1 MWKLSLTVTFCPF
14 LSSQPSHNPS
24 EEDSQPFLP
33 RSLAQKPQEG
43 RIRWQSYAKAKAES
57 GSKEHFPQTVNS
69 WSRNKWEC
77 PAQRVATGA
86 RQDHRALAPTRA
98 APDTAL
104 SSPWHPWCRH
114 CAVPGPCRR
123 ENVWGLWKSKAA
135 KMLFLGYSKD
145 MEGESLLVGC
155 QGDSLWVCATVGS
168 WCYLHFPLA
177 QQARP
182 RHSANLALDVQL
194 EKALGTEGAKF
205 LSKQNSS
212 SACISFGTIGNFQ
225 AGEKSKIP
233 HVEAPFPWIF
243 IIIIFKNIFCTET
256 LSAFFIQWKMT
267 QSLCIM

>member
-1 MWKLSLTVTFCPF
+1 MQRQNQNQGQKSIF
-14 LSSQPSHNPS
+14 
-24 EEDSQPFLP
+24 P
-33 RSLAQKPQEG
+33 RQQTPGAGTNGSAQHSGWEQEQG
-43 RIRWQSYAKAKAES
+43 RITGPWLPPEMPPTLHWVHLGIPGVGTVLRQAPAGEKTCGGCENPRQPKCFFWDTVKAWR
-57 GSKEHFPQTVNS
+57 GN
-69 WSRNKWEC
+69 
-77 PAQRVATGA
+77 
-86 RQDHRALAPTRA
+86 L
-98 APDTAL
+98 
-104 SSPWHPWCRH
+104 
-114 CAVPGPCRR
+114 
-123 ENVWGLWKSKAA
+123 
-135 KMLFLGYSKD
+135 
-145 MEGESLLVGC
+145 LLVGC
-155 QGDSLWVCATVGS
+155 QGDSLWVFATVGS